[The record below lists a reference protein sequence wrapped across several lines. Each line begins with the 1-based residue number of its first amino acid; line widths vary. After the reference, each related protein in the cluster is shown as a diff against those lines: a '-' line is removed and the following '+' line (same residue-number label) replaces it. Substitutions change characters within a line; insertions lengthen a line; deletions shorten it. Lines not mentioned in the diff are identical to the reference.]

1 MGIDMR
7 WLATSV
13 LVALG
18 CAEGDS
24 PPGVAVTDSA
34 GIRIVTHAI
43 RQSVPRWTLSAAP
56 AVVLGADVGADLF
69 QVGTVLKLPDGRY
82 AVADAGNQRVVF
94 FDSLGVPTSETG
106 RSGEGPGEFQ
116 HLTLLA
122 RGPSDSLVVWDRR
135 ARRVS
140 VLEPGGEF
148 SRSFAL
154 ESTEEAPF
162 STVVGVYD
170 DGSFLGMGFVD
181 TGGGPPASGRQIYSA
196 PSFHFDHNGRFLS
209 HAGIFPTNETYFDTF
224 DGGFTTYP
232 AIFGITSHRLAAGS
246 RLLVA
251 TTDRYEFK
259 FLSKDGDPLM
269 ILRREPRSRPV
280 TGSIRSAVVDALVA
294 DSRAD
299 DQERLRSVLIQMEV
313 PDFLPEFGDI
323 LVDGLGRL
331 WVEEYEPLHQD
342 ISEWRVYDPTGAT
355 VASIDLPG
363 NFDPTDAGEDFV
375 LGVQADDLGVQT
387 VVEYVIEDPGRPS
400 A

>member
-1 MGIDMR
+1 
-7 WLATSV
+7 
-13 LVALG
+13 
-18 CAEGDS
+18 
-24 PPGVAVTDSA
+24 
-34 GIRIVTHAI
+34 
-43 RQSVPRWTLSAAP
+43 
-56 AVVLGADVGADLF
+56 VVLGADVGADLF
-69 QVGTVLKLPDGRY
+69 QVGTAMKLSDGRY

-106 RSGEGPGEFQ
+106 GFGEGPGEFK

-122 RGPSDSLVVWDRR
+122 RGPSDSLVVWDRG

-140 VLEPGGEF
+140 VLAPGGEF

-154 ESTEEAPF
+154 ESTEEVPF

-170 DGSFLGMGFVD
+170 DGSFLGTGFVD
-181 TGGGPPASGRQIYSA
+181 TGGGPPAPGRQIYSA
-196 PSFHFDHNGRFLS
+196 PSFHFGHNGRFLS
-209 HAGIFPTNETYFDTF
+209 HAGTFPTSETYFDTF
-224 DGGFTTYP
+224 DEGFTTYP

-251 TTDRYEFK
+251 TSDRYEFR

-280 TGSIRSAVVDALVA
+280 TGSIRSAVVDAVVA

-313 PDFLPEFGDI
+313 PDFLPEFGEI
-323 LVDGLGRL
+323 FVDRLGRL

-355 VASIDLPG
+355 VASIDLPA
-363 NFDPTDAGEDFV
+363 NFDPTEAGDDFV
-375 LGVQADDLGVQT
+375 LGVQVDDLGVQT
-387 VVEYVIEDPGRPS
+387 VVEYVIEDQGRPS